1 MLGLLT
7 PTDPRWVEQAQE
19 DLPGLLS
26 DHAHCELKAA
36 VSALSLVSRFGA
48 THPEL
53 IEPLSALAAEET
65 DHFRQVERKLRARGA
80 KLGRQD
86 ADDYVNALWNKTK
99 PERATIPLVLDR
111 LLVCALIEAR
121 SCERFK
127 LLSELLAAPDL
138 RAFYRELMESEARHY
153 RLFCGLSET
162 LFGVKMAR
170 QRLAELATREA
181 DVAGKLPLGPK
192 VHG

>member
-7 PTDPRWVEQAQE
+7 PTDPRWVAQAQE
-19 DLPGLLS
+19 DLAGLLS

-36 VSALSLVSRFGA
+36 VSALSLVSRFGPHYPA
-48 THPEL
+48 L
-53 IEPLSALAAEET
+53 IAPLSALAAEET
-65 DHFRQVERKLRARGA
+65 GHFREVETELRARGGT
-80 KLGRQD
+80 LGKQD
-86 ADDYVNALWNKTK
+86 ADEYVNALWNKTK
-99 PERATIPLVLDR
+99 PERATIPLLLDR
-111 LLVCALIEAR
+111 LLVSALIEAR

-127 LLSELLAAPDL
+127 LLSELLEAPSL
-138 RAFYRELMESEARHY
+138 RDFYRGLMESEARHY

-170 QRLAELATREA
+170 QRLGELAGREA

>member
-7 PTDPRWVEQAQE
+7 PTDPHWVDQAQQ

-36 VSALSLVSRFGA
+36 VSALSLVSRFGPHYPA
-48 THPEL
+48 L
-53 IEPLSALAAEET
+53 IAPLAALAQEEMG
-65 DHFRQVERKLRARGA
+65 HFRQVHTRLSSQSAA
-80 KLGRQD
+80 LGRQD
-86 ADDYVNALWNKTK
+86 ADEYVNALWNATK
-99 PERATIPLVLDR
+99 PERATVALLLDR
-111 LLVCALIEAR
+111 LLVSALIEAR

-127 LLSELLAAPDL
+127 LLSTGLADASL
-138 RAFYRELMESEARHY
+138 AEFYRDLMESEARHY
-153 RLFCGLSET
+153 RLFCGLSEE

-170 QRLAELATREA
+170 DRLAELARREA
-181 DVAGKLPLGPK
+181 QVAGKLPLGPK